1 MPDTRKFDLREW
13 LAPSVLM
20 SMLFG
25 LPLAAAHLAPVA
37 VGLHR
42 SDAARRLILSGTRNG
57 Q

>member
-1 MPDTRKFDLREW
+1 MPDTRKFDLVEW

-20 SMLFG
+20 SVLFG
-25 LPLAAAHLAPVA
+25 LPLAAAHIAPVA

-42 SDAARRLILSGTRNG
+42 TDAARHLILSGHRNG